1 MLIPFAVYGYRK
13 SPENKNKLVVDDY
26 AAEIVRRIFR
36 WRIEGMAVSAI
47 AKKLNEL
54 HILSPKEYKSLRGL
68 TTGAGL
74 PAAPVHSGAVHR

>member
-1 MLIPFAVYGYRK
+1 M
-13 SPENKNKLVVDDY
+13 VDDY

-36 WRIEGMAVSAI
+36 WKIEGMAVSAI

-54 HILSPKEYKSLRGL
+54 HILSPKEYKKSTGLNYRG
-68 TTGAGL
+68 GL